1 MQTNIKSYQLENGL
15 TVYFYP
21 DCTKHS
27 VIVNL
32 IVDFGGKDTDVM
44 IDGEYYHLKDGMA
57 HLLEHY
63 TIEQNQYGNLISLLT
78 KKFMH
83 TNGITN
89 RLYTSYYFDAV
100 KYIDEGLEILIKGIH
115 QPIFSEQNLE
125 ITKHAIREEIRGTQD
140 SVGRRL
146 STLETEQLFHNR
158 SYRSTIGTISDIDSM
173 TIEDVEKVYRAF
185 YQPSNEIIVVA
196 GNFKEKEMLEKI
208 TALYH
213 ELSFESHTIKRV
225 LTEEP
230 PTVRNKK
237 AVLNFPTAR
246 PIFELSFKIPIG
258 HLTGEQKLKLDW
270 YMSIFFEMNFS
281 ILSPIVKKLKDK
293 KVIDKNLVL
302 SSNFFDDYL
311 IVKIGSYTN
320 KKEELEKEIFETL
333 KHPRLDE
340 DVYELSIREK
350 KLKVS
355 LRPEKLSEVIDPF
368 IDNLMYFDYP
378 HLDSVAYLDTFSIQE
393 YQEMISKLD
402 FSNFVKTEVIDKDI
416 DREQEEQQEFVAN

>member
-21 DCTKHS
+21 DRTKHS

-196 GNFKEKEMLEKI
+196 GNFQEKKMLEKI
-208 TALYH
+208 KTLYH
-213 ELSFESHTIKRV
+213 GLTFETHTIKK
-225 LTEEP
+225 LLNEEP
-230 PTVRNKK
+230 NTVKNKK
-237 AVLNFPTAR
+237 AVLNFPIAR
-246 PIFELSFKIPIG
+246 PIYELSFKVPIY
-258 HLTGEQKLKLDW
+258 HLTKKQKMKLDW
-270 YMSIFFEMNFS
+270 YIAIFFEMNFS
-281 ILSPIVKKLKDK
+281 ILSPLVKKLKDR

-302 SSNFFDDYL
+302 SSNFYDDYL
-311 IVKIGSYTN
+311 IVKIGAYTYQ
-320 KKEELEKEIFETL
+320 KEKLQKEILETL
-333 KHPRLDE
+333 KHPRLDDE
-340 DVYELSIREK
+340 VFDLAIREK

-355 LRPEKLSEVIDPF
+355 LRPEKLIDVIDPF
-368 IDNLMYFDYP
+368 IDNLVYFDCP
-378 HLDSVAYLDTFSIQE
+378 QLDSVTYLDTLSIQE
-393 YQEMISKLD
+393 YQEMIGKLD

>member
-1 MQTNIKSYQLENGL
+1 MDDKAQRQPRQWCTTSRSTKLKPANNTVDGAHNPGNTGTRQGSPDGQTTPRFTITQLFNGISSTNSTSEIHPLHIRL
-15 TVYFYP
+15 TSA
-21 DCTKHS
+21 CCALS
-27 VIVNL
+27 VIGL
-32 IVDFGGKDTDVM
+32 P
-44 IDGEYYHLKDGMA
+44 
-57 HLLEHY
+57 
-63 TIEQNQYGNLISLLT
+63 
-78 KKFMH
+78 
-83 TNGITN
+83 
-89 RLYTSYYFDAV
+89 RLA
-100 KYIDEGLEILIKGIH
+100 
-115 QPIFSEQNLE
+115 PIFSEQNLE

-185 YQPSNEIIVVA
+185 YQSSNEIIVVA

-281 ILSPIVKKLKDK
+281 ILSPIVKKLKDR

-333 KHPRLDE
+333 KHPRLDA

-355 LRPEKLSEVIDPF
+355 LRPEKLNEVIDPF

-378 HLDSVAYLDTFSIQE
+378 HLDSVAYLDTLSIQE

-402 FSNFVKTEVIDKDI
+402 FSNFVKTDVIDKNI

>member
-1 MQTNIKSYQLENGL
+1 MQTKIKTYQLENGL
-15 TVYFYP
+15 TIYFYP
-21 DCTKHS
+21 DHTKHS
-27 VIVNL
+27 VMVHL
-32 IVDFGGKDTDVM
+32 IVKFGGKDTDVM
-44 IDGEYYHLKDGMA
+44 IDENNYHLPDGMA

-89 RLYTSYYFDAV
+89 RLCTCYYFDAV
-100 KYIDEGLEILIKGIH
+100 KYIDEGLELLIKGIH
-115 QPIFSEQNLE
+115 QPNFSEKNLE

-140 SVGRRL
+140 SIDRRINV
-146 STLETEQLFHNR
+146 LEMRQLFCNR
-158 SYRSTIGTISDIDSM
+158 SYRSTIGTISDIDHI
-173 TIEDVEKVYRAF
+173 TIEEVEKIYHAF

-225 LTEEP
+225 LTEES

-281 ILSPIVKKLKDK
+281 ILSPIVKKLKDR

-333 KHPRLDE
+333 KHLRLDE

-355 LRPEKLSEVIDPF
+355 LRPEKLNDVIDPF

-378 HLDSVAYLDTFSIQE
+378 HLDSVAYLDILSIQE
-393 YQEMISKLD
+393 YQEMIGKLD

>member
-1 MQTNIKSYQLENGL
+1 MQINIKSYQLENGL

-21 DCTKHS
+21 DRTKHS

-32 IVDFGGKDTDVM
+32 IVKFGGKDTDVI
-44 IDGEYYHLKDGMA
+44 IDGEYYHLKNGMA

-78 KKFMH
+78 KKFMY
-83 TNGITN
+83 TNGVTN
-89 RLYTSYYFDAV
+89 RLYTRYYFDAV

-115 QPIFSEQNLE
+115 RSIFSEQNLE
-125 ITKHAIREEIRGTQD
+125 ITKHAIREEIRGVQD
-140 SVGRRL
+140 SIGRRINV
-146 STLETEQLFHNR
+146 LEMEQLFHNR
-158 SYRSTIGTISDIDSM
+158 SYRSNIGTISDIDHI
-173 TIEDVEKVYRAF
+173 TIEEVEKIYHAF

-196 GNFKEKEMLEKI
+196 GNFQEKKMLEKI
-208 TALYH
+208 KTLYH

-230 PTVRNKK
+230 STVRNKK

-246 PIFELSFKIPIG
+246 PIFELSFKIPVG

-281 ILSPIVKKLKDK
+281 ILSSIVKKLKDR

-333 KHPRLDE
+333 KHPRLDA

-355 LRPEKLSEVIDPF
+355 LRPEKLNDVIDPF

-378 HLDSVAYLDTFSIQE
+378 HLDSVAYLDTLSIQE
-393 YQEMISKLD
+393 YQEMIHKLD
-402 FSNFVKTEVIDKDI
+402 FSNYCTVEVIDKDT
-416 DREQEEQQEFVAN
+416 DKSQEAQQEFVAN

>member
-1 MQTNIKSYQLENGL
+1 ME
-15 TVYFYP
+15 
-21 DCTKHS
+21 
-27 VIVNL
+27 
-32 IVDFGGKDTDVM
+32 TD
-44 IDGEYYHLKDGMA
+44 
-57 HLLEHY
+57 
-63 TIEQNQYGNLISLLT
+63 
-78 KKFMH
+78 
-83 TNGITN
+83 
-89 RLYTSYYFDAV
+89 
-100 KYIDEGLEILIKGIH
+100 
-115 QPIFSEQNLE
+115 
-125 ITKHAIREEIRGTQD
+125 
-140 SVGRRL
+140 
-146 STLETEQLFHNR
+146 QLFHNR

-225 LTEEP
+225 LTEES
-230 PTVRNKK
+230 PTVKNKK

-333 KHPRLDE
+333 KHLRLDE

-355 LRPEKLSEVIDPF
+355 LRPEKLNEVIDPF

-378 HLDSVAYLDTFSIQE
+378 HLDSVAYLDTLSIQE
-393 YQEMISKLD
+393 YQEMIGKLD